1 MNSVCA
7 VIVTFRPKA
16 DALENLAKV
25 RPQVQGLVV
34 VDNGSSA
41 EALAPFR
48 AAIGDLDFTLIENG
62 ENLGIATALNIG
74 VRWAQSKD
82 YEFVALFDQDSTVSE
97 GFIETMLSKYRS
109 QIEPDIYAIV
119 TPTYANRTT
128 GEVKVL
134 YYMKDGNFLPMTSG
148 SLIPIRVFSSIG
160 WFEEDFIIDYVD
172 VDFALRALAL
182 GYSTLLAREAILWHT
197 VGSPRKHTILRV
209 KSVTTTHHAPAR
221 RYYMT
226 RNRLV
231 VIIRYGR
238 QYPRFCSDVL
248 ITMFKQTIKAFM
260 LEENRFQILLNTA
273 RGVLDA
279 FRLRMGKVVEL

>member
-119 TPTYANRTT
+119 TP
-128 GEVKVL
+128 K
-134 YYMKDGNFLPMTSG
+134 
-148 SLIPIRVFSSIG
+148 
-160 WFEEDFIIDYVD
+160 
-172 VDFALRALAL
+172 
-182 GYSTLLAREAILWHT
+182 
-197 VGSPRKHTILRV
+197 
-209 KSVTTTHHAPAR
+209 
-221 RYYMT
+221 
-226 RNRLV
+226 
-231 VIIRYGR
+231 
-238 QYPRFCSDVL
+238 
-248 ITMFKQTIKAFM
+248 
-260 LEENRFQILLNTA
+260 
-273 RGVLDA
+273 
-279 FRLRMGKVVEL
+279 